1 MASNPRPV
9 FKHPIPGRSD
19 GVSIASSDDIM
30 QVWEPGDNTS
40 TIIWNGRQIT
50 VTRLLPFRDVSQFIN
65 AVMDLCFDTEHEI
78 AVPEAADFA
87 IRLNVLMRYAGIMMT
102 NDIEEQYRI
111 VYESGLYEAVIEVI
125 NTAQLE
131 AIRQTVQTC
140 VLHLM

>member
-1 MASNPRPV
+1 MASNPRG

-30 QVWEPGDNTS
+30 QVWEPGDNTA
-40 TIIWNGRQIT
+40 TIIWNGRQLT

-111 VYESGLYEAVIEVI
+111 AYESGLYEAVIEVI